1 MARAQ
6 VESQLE
12 MTGLEE
18 AVRQIEEFGGH
29 ETTVRRRVKLVQT
42 EHEIRSALP
51 TPDDVMF
58 NYSGLCQTFLP
69 HSRPADNHTPWRR
82 QNGNFILRVMPGAM
96 TRNDSLRAHEHN
108 TDYVGVPYGP
118 KARLIMFHLQT
129 EGRKSRHVS
138 LGKNLSAFLQSL
150 GLPRT
155 GGPRGSIA
163 QVREQ
168 CLRIARC
175 HFTMEWLA
183 RSSNGKVSQ
192 QIITDIRIVDGLEV
206 KFTSDDWSGEV
217 VLNKEFHNHLVEHA
231 VPLDRRAISMLAGN
245 SLALDLYAYLT
256 YRLPRIPKGERPHLS
271 WGDLRDQIGC
281 GYSETKSLSRK
292 VREVIHV
299 VQRAY
304 PDANV
309 TVTQNGLLMQKS
321 PPSVPRLDDDRK
333 LMLISG

>member
-1 MARAQ
+1 MARAR
-6 VESQLE
+6 VDTQLE
-12 MTGLEE
+12 MTGLGE

-29 ETTVRRRVKLVQT
+29 EAVVSRRIRLVQS
-42 EHEIRSALP
+42 EQEIRSALP

-96 TRNDSLRAHEHN
+96 TRDSVLRPGVEQN
-108 TDYVGVPYGP
+108 DYVGVPYGP

-183 RSSNGKVSQ
+183 KGENGKVSQ

-206 KFTSDDWSGEV
+206 KFTTDDWSGEV
-217 VLNKEFHNHLVEHA
+217 VLNREFHNHLIEHA

-245 SLALDLYAYLT
+245 SLGLDLYVYLT
-256 YRLPRIPKGERPHLS
+256 YRLPRIPRGEKPHLS
-271 WGDLRDQIGC
+271 WGDLRGQIGSS
-281 GYSETKSLSRK
+281 YSETKSLARK
-292 VREVIHV
+292 VREVMHD
-299 VQRAY
+299 VQKAY

-309 TVTQNGLLMQKS
+309 AITQHGLLMQRS
-321 PPSVPRLDDDRK
+321 PPSVPKLEDDRK
-333 LMLISG
+333 LVVIGG